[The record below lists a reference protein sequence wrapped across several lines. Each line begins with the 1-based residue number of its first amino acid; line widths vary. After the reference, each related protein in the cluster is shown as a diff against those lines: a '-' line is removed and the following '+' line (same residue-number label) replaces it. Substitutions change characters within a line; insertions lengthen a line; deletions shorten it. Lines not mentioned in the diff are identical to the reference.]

1 MSVAEVRRRSHELQD
16 KARRR
21 LAAIY
26 VAGAGN
32 AGIPLILMWFLP
44 ELRLALGYLVVTAV
58 FLVSFVRHRSTVQ
71 AVSPEM
77 TADQGL
83 AFYRQALER
92 ERDVRRDSTWWFT
105 VGPALN
111 ILILGL
117 AYIRSP
123 LFHGTMPEVSVV
135 TAILVTHVIV
145 LARVVRKLQ
154 GEARA
159 YQRDLG
165 SAADH
170 IFRPRGLVRDSSAVV
185 TLHVSFWPWAAVEC
199 ARKWCRGRHRPP
211 GRGSSGSFGRSYP
224 RDPDQR
230 VLTHSRAPES
240 HPSRAPNW
248 PTYLTSDRLC
258 LLLSRS
264 SEVLNQHQVGSIAD
278 QPAVENRLAIW

>member
-123 LFHGTMPEVSVV
+123 LFHGTMPEVGGL

-159 YQRDLG
+159 YQRDL
-165 SAADH
+165 DLL
-170 IFRPRGLVRDSSAVV
+170 P
-185 TLHVSFWPWAAVEC
+185 TT
-199 ARKWCRGRHRPP
+199 
-211 GRGSSGSFGRSYP
+211 SSG
-224 RDPDQR
+224 
-230 VLTHSRAPES
+230 PEVS
-240 HPSRAPNW
+240 
-248 PTYLTSDRLC
+248 
-258 LLLSRS
+258 
-264 SEVLNQHQVGSIAD
+264 
-278 QPAVENRLAIW
+278 

>member
-135 TAILVTHVIV
+135 TAVLVTHVIV

-159 YQRDLG
+159 YQRDLDLL
-165 SAADH
+165 S
-170 IFRPRGLVRDSSAVV
+170 
-185 TLHVSFWPWAAVEC
+185 TT
-199 ARKWCRGRHRPP
+199 
-211 GRGSSGSFGRSYP
+211 SSG
-224 RDPDQR
+224 
-230 VLTHSRAPES
+230 PEVS
-240 HPSRAPNW
+240 
-248 PTYLTSDRLC
+248 
-258 LLLSRS
+258 
-264 SEVLNQHQVGSIAD
+264 
-278 QPAVENRLAIW
+278 

>member
-44 ELRLALGYLVVTAV
+44 ELRLALGYLVV
-58 FLVSFVRHRSTVQ
+58 LVSFVRHRSTVQ

-135 TAILVTHVIV
+135 TAVLVTHVIV
-145 LARVVRKLQ
+145 LARVVRKLH

-159 YQRDLG
+159 YQRDL
-165 SAADH
+165 DLL
-170 IFRPRGLVRDSSAVV
+170 P
-185 TLHVSFWPWAAVEC
+185 TT
-199 ARKWCRGRHRPP
+199 
-211 GRGSSGSFGRSYP
+211 SSG
-224 RDPDQR
+224 
-230 VLTHSRAPES
+230 PEVS
-240 HPSRAPNW
+240 
-248 PTYLTSDRLC
+248 
-258 LLLSRS
+258 
-264 SEVLNQHQVGSIAD
+264 
-278 QPAVENRLAIW
+278 

>member
-1 MSVAEVRRRSHELQD
+1 MASEPPVPDVRALWQLQPAEGVSMSVAEVRRRSHELQD

-123 LFHGTMPEVSVV
+123 LFHGTMPEVSGL

-159 YQRDLG
+159 YQRDL
-165 SAADH
+165 DLL
-170 IFRPRGLVRDSSAVV
+170 P
-185 TLHVSFWPWAAVEC
+185 TT
-199 ARKWCRGRHRPP
+199 
-211 GRGSSGSFGRSYP
+211 SSG
-224 RDPDQR
+224 
-230 VLTHSRAPES
+230 PEVS
-240 HPSRAPNW
+240 
-248 PTYLTSDRLC
+248 
-258 LLLSRS
+258 
-264 SEVLNQHQVGSIAD
+264 
-278 QPAVENRLAIW
+278 